1 MAGRC
6 AWVVAMMLVPAVAQA
21 VDVPSAES
29 LAKML
34 DLMEQRALYRE
45 AVDWTVVRADIARA
59 HADPARVR
67 AVLDAA
73 IQRSSKGHGR
83 WVAAGSVQLPAQLN
97 AVPGAGAAA
106 GRGGL
111 PATLDR
117 RLGWVA
123 VDRFSPTLAST
134 PAEQARQSVQRAVA
148 LQQRL
153 RDADSSPR
161 CGWIVDLRNNSGGNM
176 WPMLLGVEPLLRI
189 PGDGIQ
195 VLGMLR
201 GAGPNVPWES
211 HDGTLMAKGRPMLG
225 FGQPGYRLRE
235 PGGPV
240 AVLLGERTA
249 SSGEATALAFRGR
262 PDTRSFG
269 APTAGFATSNSSI
282 RLPDGSL
289 FLLTDTLMADRNGVG
304 DGGPIVPDQ
313 VTDGEAAT
321 LAAAHRWL
329 LSQPGCVAQAK
340 AAPRAG

>member
-1 MAGRC
+1 MAGVR
-6 AWVVAMMLVPAVAQA
+6 AWVVAVLLVPAVAQA

-29 LAKML
+29 LAKIL

-45 AVDWTVVRADIARA
+45 DVDWKAVRADIERA
-59 HADPARVR
+59 HGDPTRVR
-67 AVLDAA
+67 SLLDAA

-83 WVAAGSVQLPAQLN
+83 WVPAGTVQLPAQLN
-97 AVPGAGAAA
+97 AVTAGSTTV

-123 VDRFSPTLAST
+123 VERFSPTLSST
-134 PAEQARQSVQRAVA
+134 PAEQARQSAQRAVE
-148 LQQRL
+148 LQRRV

-189 PGDGIQ
+189 PGAGIQ
-195 VLGMLR
+195 VVGMLR
-201 GAGPNVPWES
+201 GVGPNVPWES
-211 HDGTLMAKGRPMLG
+211 HDGTLMVKGRPMLG
-225 FGQPGYRLRE
+225 FGQAGYRLRE
-235 PGGPV
+235 PGVPV

-262 PDTRSFG
+262 PDSRSFG

-282 RLPDGSL
+282 RLPDGTL

-313 VTDGEAAT
+313 VTEGDAAT
-321 LAAAHRWL
+321 LAAAGRWL

-340 AAPRAG
+340 AGGHAR

>member
-59 HADPARVR
+59 NGDPARVR
-67 AVLDAA
+67 AVLDVA

-123 VDRFSPTLAST
+123 VDRFSPTLVST

-211 HDGTLMAKGRPMLG
+211 HDGTLMAKGRPILG

-282 RLPDGSL
+282 RLPDGTL

-313 VTDGEAAT
+313 VTEGEAAT

>member
-1 MAGRC
+1 
-6 AWVVAMMLVPAVAQA
+6 MMLVPAVVQA
-21 VDVPSAES
+21 ADVPSAES

-59 HADPARVR
+59 QADPARVR
-67 AVLDAA
+67 AVLGAA

-134 PAEQARQSVQRAVA
+134 PAGQARQSVQRAVA

>member
-59 HADPARVR
+59 HGDPARVR

-73 IQRSSKGHGR
+73 IHRSSKGHGR
-83 WVAAGSVQLPAQLN
+83 WVAAGSVQPPAQLN
-97 AVPGAGAAA
+97 AVPGAGATA

-123 VDRFSPTLAST
+123 VDRFSSTLAST

-282 RLPDGSL
+282 RLPDGTL

>member
-1 MAGRC
+1 MAGRR
-6 AWVVAMMLVPAVAQA
+6 AWMVAMMLVPAAAQA

-45 AVDWTVVRADIARA
+45 TVDWKAVRADIARA
-59 HADPARVR
+59 HGDPARVR
-67 AVLDAA
+67 SLLDAA

-83 WVAAGSVQLPAQLN
+83 WVAVGTVQLPAPLD
-97 AVPGAGAAA
+97 AVPGAGTAV

-123 VDRFSPTLAST
+123 VDRFSPAPASS
-134 PAEQARQSVQRAVA
+134 PAEQARQSVQRAVD
-148 LQQRL
+148 LQRRV

-211 HDGTLMAKGRPMLG
+211 HDGTLMVKGRPMLG
-225 FGQPGYRLRE
+225 FGQSGYRLRE
-235 PGGPV
+235 PGVPV

-262 PDTRSFG
+262 PDSRSFG

-282 RLPDGSL
+282 RLPDGTL
-289 FLLTDTLMADRNGVG
+289 FLLTDTLMADRNGMG

-313 VTDGEAAT
+313 PAEGEAAT
-321 LAAAHRWL
+321 VTAASRWL

>member
-34 DLMEQRALYRE
+34 DLMEQRALYRD
-45 AVDWTVVRADIARA
+45 AVDWTLVRADIAGA
-59 HADPARVR
+59 HGDPARVR

-83 WVAAGSVQLPAQLN
+83 WLAAGSVQPSAQLN
-97 AVPGAGAAA
+97 AVPGGGAAA

-282 RLPDGSL
+282 RLPDGTL
-289 FLLTDTLMADRNGVG
+289 LLLTDTLMADRNGVG

-340 AAPRAG
+340 AAARAG

>member
-45 AVDWTVVRADIARA
+45 AVDWTLVRADVAGA
-59 HADPARVR
+59 HGDPARVR

-83 WVAAGSVQLPAQLN
+83 WVAAGSVQPPAQLN

-161 CGWIVDLRNNSGGNM
+161 CGWVVDLRNNSGGNM

-240 AVLLGERTA
+240 AVLVGERTA
-249 SSGEATALAFRGR
+249 SSGEAIALAFRGR

-282 RLPDGSL
+282 RLPDGTL

>member
-1 MAGRC
+1 MAGSR

-45 AVDWTVVRADIARA
+45 TVDWKAVRADIARA
-59 HADPARVR
+59 HGDPARVR
-67 AVLDAA
+67 TLLDAA
-73 IQRSSKGHGR
+73 IQRSSKGHGH
-83 WVAAGSVQLPAQLN
+83 WVSAGAVPLPAQMN
-97 AVPGAGAAA
+97 ALPGAGTAA
-106 GRGGL
+106 GRSGL

-123 VDRFSPTLAST
+123 VDRFSATLAST

-148 LQQRL
+148 LQQRV

-161 CGWIVDLRNNSGGNM
+161 CGWIVDLRSNSGGNM

-225 FGQPGYRLRE
+225 FGQAGYRLRE
-235 PGGPV
+235 PGVPV

-262 PDTRSFG
+262 PDSRSFG

-282 RLPDGSL
+282 RLPDGTL
-289 FLLTDTLMADRNGVG
+289 FLLTDTLMADRNGMG

-313 VTDGEAAT
+313 VTEGGAAT
-321 LAAAHRWL
+321 LDAAHRWL